1 MLDISYVDMCSYQ
14 HVPAPGRPGLLSR
27 AGGGACGGV
36 NTVTPAWGAGA
47 PWLHYSHNTL
57 CLAVKFSVHISTVCR
72 DIGSAAG
79 WAGLG
84 WPGLGWARWQ
94 I

>member
-1 MLDISYVDMCSYQ
+1 MLDIYYVDMCSYQ

-27 AGGGACGGV
+27 AGGGACGGA

-57 CLAVKFSVHISTVCR
+57 CLGGEIQCPHHHSVLRYWQWCR
-72 DIGSAAG
+72 P
-79 WAGLG
+79 GLG
-84 WPGLGWARWQ
+84 WAGLGWARWQ